1 MATITGG
8 AADDVLLGTA
18 DINVITGLEGNDVLA
33 GLDASDAING
43 GPGNDVIIGGRG
55 DDTLVGDAGND
66 LFIWNN
72 GDGSDLMDGAGEADT
87 QQVNGAPT
95 AGDAFQVVADVGG
108 NAVFARTNL
117 GPFTLTMNNV
127 EFLDVRGDGGDD
139 TFVVGDLT
147 TTDTQL
153 VTFWGGV
160 GNDAFSAATSKTS
173 GIVFGEDGNDT
184 ITTGLGNDII
194 DGGTGADTI
203 IYTGGVDTVTIE
215 LADVVQV
222 PNRASA
228 RVTFG
233 DGRMVLDFGGGN
245 ILDLHWQP
253 GAFVGQD
260 YYNVHFKDVA
270 LV

>member
-1 MATITGG
+1 MATITGS

-18 DINVITGLEGNDVLA
+18 DIDVITGLEGNDVLA

-43 GPGNDVIIGGRG
+43 GPGNDVILGGRG

-95 AGDAFQVVADVGG
+95 AGDAFQVSADAGA
-108 NAVFARTNL
+108 NTVFQRTSL

-139 TFVVGDLT
+139 SFVVGDLT

-153 VTFWGGV
+153 VTFWGGT
-160 GNDAFSAATSKTS
+160 GADQFNAAGSKTTV
-173 GIVFGEDGNDT
+173 IVFGEGDNDT
-184 ITTGLGNDII
+184 ILTGLGDDYI
-194 DGGTGADTI
+194 DPGTGADLVV
-203 IYTGGVDTVTIE
+203 YTGGVDTVLIE
-215 LADVVQV
+215 LADVVQT
-222 PNRASA
+222 PNRTSA

-233 DGRMVLDFGGGN
+233 NGEMTLDFGGSD
-245 ILDLHWQP
+245 ILNLHWQV
-253 GAFVGQD
+253 GAFAAQD
-260 YYNVHFKDVA
+260 YYAAHFA
-270 LV
+270 NLVLA